1 MGYSPWGH
9 KESAT
14 TEQPTLEWN
23 QRSQGK
29 GSPAYQG
36 VELALEPR
44 GLRFSWAVSRE
55 CGAGVGGTDFKVVK
69 GEAKALT
76 CDWI

>member
-1 MGYSPWGH
+1 MDYSPWGH

-14 TEQPTLEWN
+14 TEQPTLERN

-36 VELALEPR
+36 VELALEPW

-69 GEAKALT
+69 GEAEGF
-76 CDWI
+76 DV